1 MIYNSPIKN
10 RTHPYITA
18 KIPEFPPE
26 STLQTVND
34 ATLIINNKY
43 LQNIEYS
50 PS

>member
-34 ATLIINNKY
+34 ATLIINNKIFPKY
-43 LQNIEYS
+43 LYII
-50 PS
+50 